1 MADIKIKRV
10 VKGSVKTLDRAKTL
24 GERMRGATICT
35 MDKAENS
42 ENTHENTTEEYAANK
57 VESAVGKGA
66 REGAQ
71 QFDSHGKKA
80 VLDTKENVEVLR
92 YRIENRTE
100 KKKADPKA
108 KDATKTTKKTNS
120 STKTAKRSTHRA
132 KSTADTMNKTAKTA
146 KSAPKTASR
155 TAKGAVKTSKY
166 TVKVSKK
173 SVKTAAK
180 TEKTAIKTAKNTAKA
195 SKATAKASARAA
207 KAAARAATRAVRI
220 TAKATVA
227 FVKAAAKATVAAVK
241 AIIAAVKGL
250 VSAIIAGGWIAVVII
265 IIIALIALIVGSCFG
280 IFFSNEDTGSEYS
293 MQSVIAELDE
303 EFHTQIENTISTHP
317 HDVLEC
323 SGATAA
329 WEEVLSVYS
338 VKTTTD
344 PDDAAEVASID
355 DGKKAI
361 IREVFWLMNTINAR
375 TESRTETVV
384 TQNYDSRGNVV
395 ETTTNVTKVYLII
408 TVTHKTATEMADH
421 YGFSEDQREQLAEL
435 LNEENRGM
443 WDAVLAGVR

>member
-1 MADIKIKRV
+1 MADIKLRGT
-10 VKGSVKTLDRAKTL
+10 VKGTIKTLDRAKVL
-24 GERMRGATICT
+24 GDRIRGATIST
-35 MDKAENS
+35 KDKAENATA
-42 ENTHENTTEEYAANK
+42 THESSNEYASDK
-57 VESAVGKGA
+57 IESTVGKGA
-66 REGAQ
+66 REGAHT
-71 QFDSHGKKA
+71 FDSQGRKA
-80 VLDTKENVEVLR
+80 VRDTKDNVEVVR
-92 YRIENRTE
+92 YRVKKYRQ
-100 KKKADPKA
+100 KKAAESKA
-108 KDATKTTKKTNS
+108 KDAKKAAD
-120 STKTAKRSTHRA
+120 KA
-132 KSTADTMNKTAKTA
+132 KSTAKTA
-146 KSAPKTASR
+146 KRGTRKVTVENVSKTAKNTPKTASR
-155 TAKGAVKTSKY
+155 TAKGSIKTSRY
-166 TVKVSKK
+166 TVKVSQK

-180 TEKTAIKTAKNTAKA
+180 TGKTAIKTAEKSVKA
-195 SKATAKASARAA
+195 TKATAKASAKAA
-207 KAAARAATRAVRI
+207 KVTARATAKAVKAA
-220 TAKATVA
+220 AKATVA
-227 FVKAAAKATVAAVK
+227 FVKAAVKATIAAVK
-241 AIIAAVKGL
+241 AIIAAVKAL

-443 WDAVLAGVR
+443 WAAVLAGVR